1 MVYDLIVIGGGPAGY
16 QACERAGQ
24 AGLRTLL
31 FEKRSIGGVCLNEG
45 CIPSKTFLHSAKI
58 YDYTRNSRKYGVT
71 AEGARLDHEVV
82 VKRKNKV
89 VKTLVSGVESRL
101 KKYGVKMVR
110 DTAVIKGRSNDGFTV
125 SAGNEEYS
133 GRRLLVATGSMPVIP
148 PIDGLKEGIE
158 NGFVLTNRE
167 VFDLSTPPGSIAVIG
182 GGVVGLELASYFNS
196 AGSSVT
202 VIEMLDHVAGD
213 TDREITG
220 MLVEEYSKKGIEFNF
235 DSKVVQVGEKH
246 VVYEHGS
253 EKTTV
258 ECDKVLLSVGRRPV
272 TEGLG
277 LENAGIEVY
286 KSAVRTDDMCRTN
299 IPGAYAAGDVNGISL
314 FAHTAYRE
322 AEVCVSNML
331 GKLDRVRYNAIPAVI
346 YTNPEVSVVG
356 ETEQSAR
363 QKGMDVET
371 VKLSMRYSGRYVAEN
386 EGGRGIIKIVVDKKY
401 RTLKGVHMIGNYS
414 SEIIYGAGMMIETEM
429 RIDDIEELVFPH
441 PTVSEIIR
449 EAVFAADEIL

>member
-1 MVYDLIVIGGGPAGY
+1 MAYDLIVIGGGPAGY
-16 QACERAGQ
+16 LACERAGQ
-24 AGLRTLL
+24 EGLETLL

-58 YDYTRNSRKYGVT
+58 YDYARNSDKYGVT
-71 AEGARLDHEVV
+71 TEGARLNHAVV
-82 VKRKNKV
+82 VRRKNKV
-89 VKTLVSGVESRL
+89 VRTLVSGVESKL
-101 KKYGVKMVR
+101 KKNGVKTVN
-110 DTAVIKGRSNDGFTV
+110 DTAVIMGRSSEGFTV
-125 SAGNEEYS
+125 AAGEEEFS

-148 PIDGLKEGIE
+148 PIDGLKEGLE

-167 VFDLSTPPGSIAVIG
+167 VFDLSALPGSIAIIG

-220 MLVEEYSKKGIEFNF
+220 MLVEEYSKKGIEFKF
-235 DSKVVQVGEKH
+235 DSKVVKVGNSY
-246 VVYEHGS
+246 VVFEHSG
-253 EKTTV
+253 EKTTI

-272 TEGLG
+272 TQGIG

-286 KSAVRTDDMCRTN
+286 KGAVRTDDMCRTN

-346 YTNPEVSVVG
+346 YTNPEVSVIG
-356 ETEQSAR
+356 ETEESAR
-363 QKGMDVET
+363 QKGMDVEM
-371 VKLSMRYSGRYVAEN
+371 VKISMRYSGRYVAEN
-386 EGGRGIIKIVVDKKY
+386 EGGRGIIKIVLDKKH
-401 RTLKGVHMIGNYS
+401 RTLKGAHMIGNYS
-414 SEIIYGAGMMIETEM
+414 SEIIYGAGLMIETEM

-449 EAVFAADEIL
+449 EAVFAADELM